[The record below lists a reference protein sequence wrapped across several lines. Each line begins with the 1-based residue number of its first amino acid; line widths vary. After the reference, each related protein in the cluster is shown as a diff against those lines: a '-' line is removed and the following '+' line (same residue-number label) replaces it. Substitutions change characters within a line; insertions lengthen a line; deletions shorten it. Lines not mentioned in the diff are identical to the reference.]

1 MFGQGDNAEER
12 AAIVDQTGSILD
24 SVMGDAS
31 SLQRKLGAA
40 DTAMV
45 SDYLESVRE
54 IERRVQMMK
63 SQDLS
68 NVEIPNAPVGIPT
81 SFEDHLKIMFDL
93 VALSY
98 QINLTHVASMM
109 MEKEVSMRTYTNI
122 GVADA
127 FHPLSH
133 HGDDPEKWADWQKY
147 KLSIPA
153 FSIISSKNW
162 TPCQKATA
170 QYSTIQLFY
179 LVRT

>member
-1 MFGQGDNAEER
+1 
-12 AAIVDQTGSILD
+12 
-24 SVMGDAS
+24 MGDAS

-63 SQDLS
+63 NQHLS

-133 HGDDPEKWADWQKY
+133 HGDEPEKDETQERLEPEEIDAKHHQHVGDQGHQR
-147 KLSIPA
+147 
-153 FSIISSKNW
+153 SSKNGSDHGNF
-162 TPCQKATA
+162 AA
-170 QYSTIQLFY
+170 
-179 LVRT
+179 